1 MANACIDTT
10 VNKSCL
16 VLLKRLI
23 TAETLTMAAVDG
35 GFLQS
40 MESML
45 ECRICL
51 CLLDDPKGLQCQ
63 HVYCKDCLDDL
74 LKFHPD
80 GSATFSCVMK
90 CEGVV
95 VIDSRGTTNDLSS
108 PYQLKGILDM
118 YKSQNK

>member
-1 MANACIDTT
+1 MGESTNGTF
-10 VNKSCL
+10 
-16 VLLKRLI
+16 LK
-23 TAETLTMAAVDG
+23 
-35 GFLQS
+35 S

-63 HVYCKDCLDDL
+63 HSYCKDCLDDL
-74 LKFHPD
+74 LKFQPD

-95 VIDSRGTTNDLSS
+95 TIDAKCTTNELSA

-118 YKSQNK
+118 YKSQNRWASFSCNCFKMAISVFYLVT